1 MKKKRMLKVC
11 AVLLAAA
18 IGICGCGG
26 GTAETADGTG
36 TGESSEAAKT
46 AAPEGTAETQETVQ
60 AAEATGTLV
69 SVPDI
74 KINPDGNASSKD
86 TMIIAMPSD
95 PGTVDMHYSTAYDY
109 VQPFIISK
117 LLTQEFAQDGSVQAV
132 ISDESLADSYEYDE
146 DYMGVTFKLKEGVT
160 FTNGND
166 LTASDIIFSI
176 KLCSDQSYYSM
187 IDFDNMKAVDNLTV
201 YIPLLNAD
209 ANALYNV
216 GVMLPIYDEQYYNE
230 LNNEAEFFSTSA
242 IGSGPYKIVEWV
254 SGDHLTLEANEAYYA
269 GAPKIKNVIL
279 RFITDASV
287 AFMEMQSGGVD
298 VVTAPNWTD
307 IEEVLNGNVGGITCW
322 EESSVYTLQLGMNC
336 GGALSDLKL
345 RQAVACA
352 IDKASLVAGSF
363 EGSGADTYCL
373 VSNSLPGTI
382 DYSEQ
387 WPYEYDPE
395 RAKELL
401 AEAGYEPGE
410 VKLTCIVG
418 AGGGPRTSAA
428 EMMVGYLDA
437 VGITMSIKEVDIAT
451 YASMITDSP
460 DEWDLWLRNFGSGL
474 GNAPSAHDYFAQN
487 VEVNCFIGGQDTSAK
502 MLDLATK
509 MGSTMEEGAR
519 NEIYAKLQDYY
530 LNECLY
536 TYPLLQAQTYTLVN
550 SNLVNFSKC
559 GQINWNIKDAYF
571 K

>member
-1 MKKKRMLKVC
+1 MKKKTISR
-11 AVLLAAA
+11 LLAALLVTA
-18 IGICGCGG
+18 LGICGCGG
-26 GTAETADGTG
+26 GTSEETDNAGTDTPATDSLEVTADVAETT
-36 TGESSEAAKT
+36 E
-46 AAPEGTAETQETVQ
+46 

-69 SVPDI
+69 SVPNI
-74 KINPDGNASSKD
+74 TISPDENESSKD

-117 LLTQEFAQDGSVQAV
+117 LMTQEFVEDGSVQAV
-132 ISDESLADSYEYDE
+132 VSDESLAESYEYDE
-146 DYMGVTFKLKEGVT
+146 DWLGVTFKLKDGVK
-160 FTNGND
+160 FTNGSD
-166 LTASDIIFSI
+166 LTASDVVFSI

-187 IDFDNMKAVDNLTV
+187 IDFDNLKAVDDSTV
-201 YIPLLNAD
+201 YIPLLKAD

-242 IGSGPYKIVEWV
+242 IGCGPYKIVEWV
-254 SGDHLTLEANEAYYA
+254 SGDHLTLEANEDYFA

-298 VVTAPNWTD
+298 VVTSPNWTD
-307 IEEVLNGNVGGITCW
+307 IEEVLNGNADGITCW

-336 GGALSDLKL
+336 GGVLSNLKL

-352 IDKASLVAGSF
+352 IDKASLAAGSF
-363 EGSGADTYCL
+363 EGSGSDTYCL

-382 DYSEQ
+382 DYSDQ
-387 WPYEYDPE
+387 WPYQYDPE

-401 AEAGYEPGE
+401 AEAGYGEGE
-410 VKLTCIVG
+410 VELTCIVG
-418 AGGGPRTSAA
+418 AGGGPRTAAA
-428 EMMVGYLDA
+428 EMMTGYLAA
-437 VGITMSIKEVDIAT
+437 VGITMNIKEVDIAT

-487 VEVNCFIGGQDTSAK
+487 VEVNCFIDQQDSSQK
-502 MLDLATK
+502 MLELANR
-509 MGSTMEEGAR
+509 MGSTMEEDAR
-519 NEIYAKLQDYY
+519 NEIYAELQDYY

-536 TYPLLQAQTYTLVN
+536 TYPLLQAKTYTMVN

-559 GQINWNIKDAYF
+559 GQISWNMKDAYF

>member
-1 MKKKRMLKVC
+1 MKKKTITTVIAMLLVG
-11 AVLLAAA
+11 AMSLS
-18 IGICGCGG
+18 GCGQSPSKDSG
-26 GTAETADGTG
+26 SASSGDGTDSTATSSTP
-36 TGESSEAAKT
+36 TGAASAEGEDT
-46 AAPEGTAETQETVQ
+46 AG
-60 AAEATGTLV
+60 GTLV

-74 KINPDGNASSKD
+74 TINPDDVDSAKD
-86 TMIIAMPSD
+86 TMIVAMPSD

-117 LLTQEFAQDGSVQAV
+117 LLTQEFMEDGSVQAAT
-132 ISDESLADSYEYDE
+132 SPESLAESYEYDD
-146 DYMGVTFKLKEGVT
+146 DYMGITFKLRDGVT
-160 FTNGND
+160 FTNGNA
-166 LTASDIIFSI
+166 LTASDVVFSI

-187 IDFDNMKAVDNLTV
+187 IDFDKLEAADDTTV
-201 YIPLLNAD
+201 YVPLLNAD

-216 GVMLPIYDEQYYNE
+216 GVMLPIYDEEYYKE

-242 IGSGPYKIVEWV
+242 IGTGPYKIVEWV
-254 SGDHLTLEANEAYYA
+254 SGDHLTLEANEEYFA
-269 GAPKIKNVIL
+269 GAPKIQNMIL

-307 IEEVLNGNVGGITCW
+307 VEEVLNGNVEGITCW

-336 GGALSDLKL
+336 GGALSDIKL

-352 IDKASLVAGSF
+352 IDKKALVDGSF
-363 EGSGADTYCL
+363 EGSGVDTYCL

-382 DYSEQ
+382 DYSGK
-387 WPYEYDPE
+387 WPYEYDPD

-401 AEAGYEPGE
+401 EEAGFKPGE
-410 VKLTCIVG
+410 VELTCIVG
-418 AGGGPRTSAA
+418 AGGGPRTAAA

-437 VGITMSIKEVDIAT
+437 VGIKMTIKEVDIAT

-487 VEVNCFIGGQDTSAK
+487 VEVNCFIDQQDTSAK
-502 MLDLATK
+502 MLDLANK
-509 MGSTMEEGAR
+509 MGSTMEEEAR
-519 NEIYAKLQDYY
+519 NEVYAELQDYY
-530 LNECLY
+530 LNDCLY
-536 TYPLLQAQTYTLVN
+536 TYPLLQAKTYTLVN
-550 SNLVNFSKC
+550 SDLVNLSKC
-559 GQINWNIKDAYF
+559 GQIYWNIKDAYF

>member
-1 MKKKRMLKVC
+1 MKKKTIAKLL
-11 AVLLAAA
+11 AVLLVTAL
-18 IGICGCGG
+18 GICGCGG
-26 GTAETADGTG
+26 QTQEALESAGEAGT
-36 TGESSEAAKT
+36 EAA
-46 AAPEGTAETQETVQ
+46 GN
-60 AAEATGTLV
+60 AAEEAAAGAAEVANNAAATGTLV

-74 KINPDGNASSKD
+74 TITPDDKESSKD

-117 LLTQEFAQDGSVQAV
+117 LLTQEFTEDGSVQAV
-132 ISDESLADSYEYDE
+132 TSDESLAEAYEYDD

-166 LTASDIIFSI
+166 LTAQDVLFSI

-187 IDFDNMKAVDNLTV
+187 IDFDKMEAVDELTV

-216 GVMLPIYDEQYYNE
+216 GVMLPIYDEEYYNE

-242 IGSGPYKIVEWV
+242 VGSGPYKIVEWV
-254 SGDHLTLEANEAYYA
+254 SGDHLTLEANEDYYA

-363 EGSGADTYCL
+363 EGSGVDTYCL

-382 DYSEQ
+382 DYSED
-387 WPYEYDPE
+387 WPYAYDPE

-401 AEAGYEPGE
+401 AEAGYQPGD

-418 AGGGPRTSAA
+418 AGGGPRTAAA

-437 VGITMSIKEVDIAT
+437 VGITMTIKEVDIAT

-487 VEVNCFIGGQDTSAK
+487 VKVNCFINEQDTSEK
-502 MLDLATK
+502 MLALATE
-509 MGSTMEEGAR
+509 MGSTMEENAR
-519 NEIYAKLQDYY
+519 NEVYAQLQEYY
-530 LNECLY
+530 LKECLY

-550 SNLVNFSKC
+550 SDLVNLSKC
-559 GQINWNIKDAYF
+559 GQISWNIKDAYF

>member
-1 MKKKRMLKVC
+1 MKKKTRSGLL

-18 IGICGCGG
+18 IGICGCGTG
-26 GTAETADGTG
+26 SPEEVGNIGQGEGT
-36 TGESSEAAKT
+36 EAA
-46 AAPEGTAETQETVQ
+46 AASSAASAEEATQ
-60 AAEATGTLV
+60 AAEAAGTLV
-69 SVPDI
+69 SVSGITITPD
-74 KINPDGNASSKD
+74 DNASAKD

-117 LLTQEFAQDGSVQAV
+117 LLTQQFAQDGSVQAV
-132 ISDESLADSYEYDE
+132 TSEESLAESYEYDE
-146 DYMGVTFKLKEGVT
+146 DYMGVTFILKEGVT
-160 FTNGND
+160 FTNGNT
-166 LTASDIIFSI
+166 LTASDVVFSI
-176 KLCSDQSYYSM
+176 RLCSDQSYYSM
-187 IDFDNMKAVDNLTV
+187 IDFDNLDAVDDRTV
-201 YIPLLNAD
+201 YMPLIKAD

-242 IGSGPYKIVEWV
+242 IGSGPYKITEWV
-254 SGDHLTLEANEAYYA
+254 SGDHLTLEANENYYA
-269 GAPKIKNVIL
+269 GAPKIKNLIL

-307 IEEVLNGNVGGITCW
+307 IEEVLNSNISGITCW

-336 GGALSDLKL
+336 GGVLSDLKL
-345 RQAVACA
+345 RQAVASA

-363 EGSGADTYCL
+363 EGSGVDTYCL

-382 DYSEQ
+382 DYSDK
-387 WPYEYDPE
+387 WPYTYDPE
-395 RAKELL
+395 KAKALL
-401 AEAGYEPGE
+401 AEAGYEAGE
-410 VKLTCIVG
+410 VELTCIVG
-418 AGGGPRTSAA
+418 AGGGPRTAAA

-437 VGITMSIKEVDIAT
+437 VGIKMTIREVDIAT

-487 VEVNCFIGGQDTSAK
+487 VKVNCFIDEQDTSAK
-502 MLDLATK
+502 MLDLANE

-519 NEIYAKLQDYY
+519 NEIYAQLQDYY

-550 SNLVNFSKC
+550 SDLVNFSKC
-559 GQINWNIKDAYF
+559 GQISWNIKDAYF